1 MRAYTTNTSRSRAW
15 LGVLAL
21 AVAVCLLLV
30 ASTAGAQYSSVNA
43 ITGGSEQS
51 SQPAGSPDVGS
62 GYSSLN
68 SITGASSSEPVTVP
82 SSPATDDGFDW
93 LSAAI
98 GAAAAMALAAL
109 AGAAF
114 LTIRRRAAVSPSP
127 ASTS

>member
-1 MRAYTTNTSRSRAW
+1 MRAYTITTTCRPRAW

-21 AVAVCLLLV
+21 ALAVCSLLV
-30 ASTAGAQYSSVNA
+30 PTTAGAEYSSVNA

-51 SQPAGSPDVGS
+51 SQPVGS
-62 GYSSLN
+62 SDYSSVN

-82 SSPATDDGFDW
+82 GSPATDDGFDW

-114 LTIRRRAAVSPSP
+114 LTVRRRTAVSPSP